1 MDETELASLI
11 GGEGAPAPVEQ
22 APQDKAPEPA
32 PQPAG
37 DQGATQA
44 AAPSRDDKGRF
55 APKGE
60 TPPAPA
66 APPSA
71 ASPPEP
77 GHVPLAAMLDE
88 REKRKALEAKL
99 AEVEARQ
106 REAAAARTAEDL
118 PPEARAAQ
126 QRYADNLRISRKFAD
141 KAYGAETMA
150 EVHAWAEARCDAD
163 PLFNQKMLTS
173 DDPYEDAYK
182 AWRQDQLL
190 NEVSPDDLDDYR
202 AWKAQ
207 KAAQSQAAVPASPPA
222 AVQAAASAPA
232 PVRPPPA
239 SLAHAP
245 NAGGRGATEV
255 PVGAGEAFKSL
266 FSK

>member
-22 APQDKAPEPA
+22 APQAKAPDPA
-32 PQPAG
+32 PQP
-37 DQGATQA
+37 DSTPQG

-60 TPPAPA
+60 TPPQAAPGAPA
-66 APPSA
+66 APES
-71 ASPPEP
+71 PEP

-106 REAAAARTAEDL
+106 REAAARASAEDL

-150 EVHAWAEARCDAD
+150 QVHAWAEARCDAD
-163 PLFNQKMLTS
+163 PLFNQKMLAS
-173 DDPYEDAYK
+173 DDPYEDAYT

-207 KAAQSQAAVPASPPA
+207 KAAQGAVPAHAPA
-222 AVQAAASAPA
+222 AAAA

-266 FSK
+266 FTR